1 MQHVRETKCIYKFV
15 REQGFE
21 WLRSHYRNSNCA
33 HTIYAYLSSVGKF
46 NSLLTGRKL
55 HALDTSSSV
64 NVLLRN
70 SHRQKVLRIDFGDFS
85 IILQPTEVSDFHN
98 FFHLKSV
105 LNSIDYYRNHPSPI
119 RTNLIA
125 KH

>member
-21 WLRSHYRNSNCA
+21 LFRSHDRDSNCA
-33 HTIYAYLSSVGKF
+33 RTIYAYLGSVGRF
-46 NSLLTGRKL
+46 NSLLPGRPPR
-55 HALDTSSSV
+55 TSW
-64 NVLLRN
+64 RN

-85 IILQPTEVSDFHN
+85 IILQPTEVSDFHS
-98 FFHLKSV
+98 FFHWKSF
-105 LNSIDYYRNHPSPI
+105 LNSIDYHRYHPSPI
-119 RTNLIA
+119 RTNLVA